1 MQFRLLQLTWLRCSY
16 ALLLLNQASLGQ
28 AHSDVASRSISL
40 RRLQHNVP
48 KKAQKLYFDAK
59 VAWERD
65 DMAAAAG
72 FLENA
77 IALDEQFFEA
87 TNNLGVM
94 YLRQGRL
101 NDALAMFR
109 RATQIDGSDSQAE
122 LNLAYVLLRL
132 SRFSEAE
139 EAARASLRGDPKAG
153 WARICLAVSLLEQ
166 GKKRAEAIF
175 HLKQASDELEEA
187 RKLLK
192 MVGQ

>member
-1 MQFRLLQLTWLRCSY
+1 MQFRSLQLSGLRCAR
-16 ALLLLNQASLGQ
+16 ALLLLKLASSGQ
-28 AHSDVASRSISL
+28 AQSDVASRSISL

-48 KKAQKLYFDAK
+48 KKAQKVYFEAK
-59 VAWERD
+59 TAWERD
-65 DMAAAAG
+65 DTAAAVG
-72 FLENA
+72 LLENA
-77 IALDEQFFEA
+77 IAVDEQFFEA

-94 YLRQGRL
+94 YLRQDRL

-122 LNLAYVLLRL
+122 VNLAYVLLML

-153 WARICLAVSLLEQ
+153 WARVYLAVSLLEQ
-166 GKKRAEAIF
+166 GKKREEAIF
-175 HLKQASDELEEA
+175 HLKQASDEWEEA

-192 MVGQ
+192 MLGQ

>member
-16 ALLLLNQASLGQ
+16 ALFLFNLGCLGQ
-28 AHSDVASRSISL
+28 AQSDVASRSISL
-40 RRLQHNVP
+40 RRLAHNVP

-59 VAWERD
+59 CAWERD
-65 DMAAAAG
+65 DTAAAVV

-77 IALDEQFFEA
+77 IAVDDQFFEA

-94 YLRQGRL
+94 CLRQGRL
-101 NDALAMFR
+101 NDALVMFR

-122 LNLAYVLLRL
+122 LNLAYVLLML

-139 EAARASLRGDPKAG
+139 DAARASLRGDPKAG
-153 WARICLAVSLLEQ
+153 WARICLAISLLEQ